1 MIVNRGG
8 HFLHQRR
15 VPALA
20 QVQPRLV
27 VPAEGDGS
35 TQAGITLYLTA
46 PGMPELTVREPPA
59 STPTELI
66 RCATVIS
73 YVVSGRSAND

>member
-1 MIVNRGG
+1 MIVNKDRQ
-8 HFLHQRR
+8 FLTQRR
-15 VPALA
+15 APALA
-20 QVQPRLV
+20 LVQPRLV

-59 STPTELI
+59 SAHTEMI
-66 RCATVIS
+66 R
-73 YVVSGRSAND
+73 